1 MTTYIVAFDQNQI
14 ADYKK
19 LQQGIDTI
27 SFSSWIKP
35 TYSQFI
41 MKSSLKSDQ
50 IRDALQSYLSPSDQ
64 VFIAKIDLSDWA
76 SRNIN
81 SDLMDALKTKFY

>member
-1 MTTYIVAFDQNQI
+1 MTTYIVAFDHNQI
-14 ADYKK
+14 ADYQN
-19 LQQGIDTI
+19 LQQGIDSI
-27 SFSSWIKP
+27 SFSTWIKP

-41 MKSSLKSDQ
+41 IKSGLKSDQ

-64 VFIAKIDLSDWA
+64 VFIAKIDLTDWA